1 MSFALCLALTGSIE
15 RNLIV
20 HKYLAVAP
28 ALPFSK
34 SVCKSQNR
42 KCVCKSQNSIQ
53 NVYVSRKI
61 LITYVGHKIVIHII
75 DICC

>member
-1 MSFALCLALTGSIE
+1 MSFALCLALTGSIQ
-15 RNLIV
+15 RNQLV

-42 KCVCKSQNSIQ
+42 KCVCKSQNTNYVCRSQ
-53 NVYVSRKI
+53 NSH
-61 LITYVGHKIVIHII
+61 TYN
-75 DICC
+75 